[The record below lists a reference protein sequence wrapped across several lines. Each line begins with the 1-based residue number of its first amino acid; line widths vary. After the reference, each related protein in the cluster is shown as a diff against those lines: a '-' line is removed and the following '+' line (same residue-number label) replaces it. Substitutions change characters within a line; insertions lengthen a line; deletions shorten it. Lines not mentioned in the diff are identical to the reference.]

1 MRTCVCKYIH
11 THRRIGSLGT
21 QIQTYVHLFVH
32 TFRQKLN
39 TYICILYIYTHTYTN
54 LRMNERRRYAYIR
67 SFIHTYIQAK
77 LYFACASMVAIF
89 LFYFVTFSMFTCG
102 RIDEF
107 IYAFVYQIVVNLERQ
122 RNCTHLCIFTQYK
135 IGNDMCLEIPNVAQT
150 HTYTRLSVSMCVCHV
165 CMYVHTCKR
174 AYNALVFICMFV
186 CMKT

>member
-1 MRTCVCKYIH
+1 
-11 THRRIGSLGT
+11 
-21 QIQTYVHLFVH
+21 
-32 TFRQKLN
+32 
-39 TYICILYIYTHTYTN
+39 
-54 LRMNERRRYAYIR
+54 MNERRRYAYIR
-67 SFIHTYIQAK
+67 SFIHTYKHMYKQNFILRAH
-77 LYFACASMVAIF
+77 LWSPF

-107 IYAFVYQIVVNLERQ
+107 IYAFVYQIVVNLEHQ

-135 IGNDMCLEIPNVAQT
+135 IGNDMCLEISNVAQT
-150 HTYTRLSVSMCVCHV
+150 HTPLSFNVCMP